1 MNTHDDTLAEDFT
14 QLKDNEVEM
23 KLQELSKKYWQTQN
37 PMVRQQIAVFVDI
50 YKTELSMRRA
60 KMVEQQHQKRDKD
73 LDKLIKIN

>member
-1 MNTHDDTLAEDFT
+1 MMIHPLAEDFT

-50 YKTELSMRRA
+50 YKTELSMRRS

>member
-1 MNTHDDTLAEDFT
+1 MMIHPLAEDFT

-37 PMVRQQIAVFVDI
+37 PMVKQQIAVFVDI

>member
-1 MNTHDDTLAEDFT
+1 MMIHPLAEDFT
-14 QLKDNEVEM
+14 QLKDSEVEM

-37 PMVRQQIAVFVDI
+37 PMVKQQIAVFVDI

-73 LDKLIKIN
+73 LDKLIKVS

>member
-1 MNTHDDTLAEDFT
+1 MMIHPLAEDFT

>member
-1 MNTHDDTLAEDFT
+1 MMIHPLAEDFT

-50 YKTELSMRRA
+50 YKTELSVRRA

>member
-1 MNTHDDTLAEDFT
+1 MMIHPLSEDFT
-14 QLKDNEVEM
+14 QLKDTEVEM

-37 PMVRQQIAVFVDI
+37 PMVKQQIAVFVDI

>member
-1 MNTHDDTLAEDFT
+1 MIHPLAEDFT

-50 YKTELSMRRA
+50 YKTELSVRRA